1 MKKIKD
7 TSIILLIVF
16 GLLLLVEGILRIA
29 GVGHPSGFFIRGKV
43 NGEEKII
50 NNIYYTVPFF
60 SEKLIRTPMPII
72 MDRVK
77 KPNTIRVFVMGES
90 AIMGDPDYSYG
101 AGRILSVMLKK
112 QYPGKNFEI
121 INTAIT
127 AVNSNVILPI
137 LKQSIDYQPDLYV
150 FYIGNNEVIG
160 PYGPTSV
167 FLPFSENPA
176 LIRLSIAFNSTR
188 IGQVT
193 RTFGQQLRNSG
204 KLPAKWEGMEMYLD
218 HQVGADDPRLQAVY
232 NIYRNNLQQ
241 MCSVAQKAD
250 VPVILCTVA
259 SNLGDCAPF
268 QSVHKNLTG
277 AQEKNWQASL
287 RWLRA
292 MQADATP
299 GLQEEKL
306 TSMLALDPGYAE
318 LYFRLGR
325 LYEKRGQSALAYEQ
339 YVKARDLDGLR
350 FRTDSKMNS
359 IAREIA
365 GEYPGIHL
373 LDFENLIRA
382 QAKNGIPGYDLFYEH
397 VHFNFEGNYLLAKSL
412 ATEITNTL
420 KLSLPLP
427 TPSISECK
435 ASLAFNRY
443 AELDIYTGMQARFT
457 RPPFT
462 NQLTHQKDMLRL
474 EQIRESL
481 ADSLKNDTNQQA
493 SFAEAL
499 KSSDDWLTR
508 YNFALFLLKTEPGKR
523 QLVITMLTALGRE
536 VPQLAPIFFNLGFA
550 YQMNENYALAREN
563 YAKAVELLP
572 FYSQVYEEL
581 GKIDLV
587 QGNTKQAQ
595 LNFVKARIDSVKIAE
610 NCTQVAYNFA
620 RTGEI
625 ERARGLMLQGLA
637 YDKKNFNALF
647 SLGGYFLS
655 QKNYAQSKEYFLQC
669 NQLQPKDVASIQFLG
684 KSFEGLGSAQQAI
697 DCYTECIRL
706 EPGNPKNYT
715 SLGRVFYGNHQFA
728 EAIDC
733 FTKVKTIDS
742 GIAEAYI
749 NSADCY
755 LKMNDPE
762 MAKAELRKT
771 EKIPIGNPALFK
783 RIAILYQQ
791 MNDFKSAGIYEQKT
805 LKTARQTGA
814 LQAAN

>member
-112 QYPGKNFEI
+112 QYPGKNIEI

-127 AVNSNVILPI
+127 AINSNVILPI
-137 LKQSIDYQPDLYV
+137 LKQSIEYQPDLYIY
-150 FYIGNNEVIG
+150 YIGNNEVIG

-167 FLPFSENPA
+167 FLPFIENQA
-176 LIRLSIAFNSTR
+176 LIRLSVALNSTR
-188 IGQVT
+188 IGQFA
-193 RTFGQQLRNSG
+193 RAFGQQLRSSG

-218 HQVGADDPRLQAVY
+218 HQVSADDPRLQGVY

-268 QSVHKNLTG
+268 QSVHKQLNTE
-277 AQEKNWQASL
+277 QEKVWRSGLQ
-287 RWLRA
+287 WLGSGQSDVNPA
-292 MQADATP
+292 
-299 GLQEEKL
+299 LQEEKVKSL
-306 TSMLALDPGYAE
+306 LALDAGYAD
-318 LYFRLGR
+318 LYFRLGK
-325 LYEKRGQSALAYEQ
+325 LYASRGQSEMAYNQ
-339 YVKARDLDGLR
+339 FVKARDLDGLR
-350 FRTDSKMNS
+350 FRTDSKLN
-359 IAREIA
+359 IITREIA
-365 GEYPGIHL
+365 GQAPGRHL
-373 LDFENLIRA
+373 LDFENLIRTH
-382 QAKNGIPGYDLFYEH
+382 AKNGIPGYDLFYEH

-412 ATEITNTL
+412 ATEITNAL
-420 KLSLPLP
+420 KLSPPLP

-435 ASLAFNRY
+435 AALAFNRY
-443 AELDIYTGMQARFT
+443 AELELYTGMQARFT

-462 NQLTHQKDMLRL
+462 NQLTHQKDIQRL
-474 EQIRESL
+474 EQIRKNL
-481 ADSLKNDTNQQA
+481 ADSLNNDTNQQA
-493 SFAEAL
+493 SFVEAL

-508 YNFALFLLKTEPGKR
+508 YNYALFLLKTAPGKKL
-523 QLVITMLTALGRE
+523 QVITMLTRLSKE
-536 VPQLAPIFFNLGFA
+536 VPQLAPIFFNLGYA

-563 YAKAVELLP
+563 YAIALELLP

-587 QGNTKQAQ
+587 QGSIKQAQ
-595 LNFVKARIDSVKIAE
+595 LNFGKARLDSVKVAE
-610 NCTQVAYNFA
+610 NFTQVAYNFA

-625 ERARGLMLQGLA
+625 ERARDLMLLA
-637 YDKKNFNALF
+637 LTYDKKNFNALF

-655 QKNYAQSKEYFLQC
+655 QKNFAESKEYFLQC
-669 NQLQPKDVASIQFLG
+669 NLIQPKDVASIQFLG
-684 KSFEGLGSAQQAI
+684 KSFEGLGAAQQAI
-697 DCYTECIRL
+697 DCYKECIRL

-715 SLGRVFYGNHQFA
+715 SLGRVLYGTRQFA
-728 EAIDC
+728 DAIDC
-733 FTKVKTIDS
+733 FQKVKSIEP
-742 GIAEAYI
+742 GLAEAYI
-749 NSADCY
+749 NTADCY
-755 LKMNDPE
+755 LQMNNTV
-762 MAKAELRKT
+762 MAKAELGKT
-771 EKIPIGNPALFK
+771 VNIAINNPALFK
-783 RIAILYQQ
+783 RISILYQQ
-791 MNDFKSAGIYEQKT
+791 MNDSKSADIYEQKAQ
-805 LKTARQTGA
+805 KAARQPEVLPAT
-814 LQAAN
+814 N